1 MAADKKIKLH
11 LANHVK
17 NAFGY
22 LSNNPHLALS
32 SLLFI
37 FGATLISTKAS
48 MVAGALFGAGA
59 SLLGAWVTEFNTKR
73 SREQERIKKESEARK
88 YLAPELRRIIERT
101 LHIHSKAIGSV
112 QASSAFDVYAATTP
126 SENIP
131 PDMKQYIFRDL
142 MEDMNPYLPV
152 LYPNVEQFKHLTNLD
167 AVSLI
172 SFYDSLNEL
181 DAIIK
186 GWWEREARLSVNIYY
201 PIAYKSSKSLE
212 FAIKCVETFNLDTQ
226 FPNTPLLSTRIM
238 DSLSKNKIA
247 LDSMHKAESAI
258 TENFPKPTSKA
269 R

>member
-1 MAADKKIKLH
+1 MATEKNIQLQ
-11 LANHVK
+11 LTNHVK
-17 NAFGY
+17 NAFLY
-22 LSNNPHLALS
+22 LSKNPHLALS
-32 SLLFI
+32 CLLFI

-59 SLLGAWVTEFNTKR
+59 SLLGAWITELNTKR
-73 SREQERIKKESEARK
+73 SKEQDRIKQESEARK

-101 LHIHSKAIGSV
+101 LHIHNKAIGSV
-112 QASSAFDVYAATTP
+112 QASSAFDVYAAITP
-126 SENIP
+126 SKNIP
-131 PDMKQYIFRDL
+131 PDMKQYVSRDL

-152 LYPNVEQFKHLTNLD
+152 LYPNVEQFKHLTNSD

-201 PIAYKSSKSLE
+201 PIVYKSSKSLE
-212 FAIKCVETFNLDTQ
+212 FAIKCVEKFDLDTQ
-226 FPNTPLLSTRIM
+226 FPHNPPLSIRIM
-238 DSLSKNKIA
+238 DSLSKDKIA
-247 LDSMHKAESAI
+247 LDSMHRAESTIA
-258 TENFPKPTSKA
+258 ENFPNPNKKG